1 MSDGIIGKIHSIET
15 MGLMDGPG
23 VRTVV
28 FLQGCP
34 LRCAYCH
41 NPDTQPMDAP
51 NQRLMTPD
59 ELLRTVLRQR
69 NYFGAE
75 GGVTFSG
82 GEPLMQGAFLAESM
96 KLLKMHGINIALD
109 TSGFGDRK
117 YYPDIFP
124 LVDTMLL
131 DVKAF
136 TKEAFLDLTH
146 GSFSTYLTFLQD
158 VKTMGFEGQ
167 IWVRHVMVPG
177 LTDTEEA
184 MDQLVSTILTF
195 SNKVD
200 RIEILPYH
208 IMGMEKYQALGLP
221 YRLEG
226 VPPMDKARAK
236 ALEKYALRQFFH
248 RRGEKNRLRP
258 TASQT
263 FPLPA
268 KEVQPVH
275 PDQHA
280 FAPAPHAD
288 PTYVVGGVDLR
299 KLPLLRHLSV
309 AEFEELAQDIQVRQ
323 VKKGEI
329 IFKAGDKS
337 AVLFIVCAGQFK
349 IYSHTMDGRE
359 QIMYVYNQ
367 GDFIGGLNL
376 LKAHNYVYTGQALE
390 DSVICTLSK
399 PFFDRTC
406 LNNPYILRQILEKSY
421 DRIRWAEELI
431 ARLANTNAGIKV
443 AELLLWMALRYGEK
457 SDEGIRIELSLS
469 REELGSYA
477 GLTRETFTRK
487 LGEFKDLGYI
497 DFSGTRVIL
506 IKQEDA
512 LRDYISAL

>member
-41 NPDTQPMDAP
+41 NPDTQPMDSP
-51 NQRLMTPD
+51 TQRMMTPD

-82 GEPLMQGAFLAESM
+82 GEPLVQGAFLAETM
-96 KLLKMHGINIALD
+96 KLLKMHDINIALD
-109 TSGFGDRK
+109 TSGFGDRT
-117 YYPDIFP
+117 YYPEIFP

-136 TKEAFLDLTH
+136 SKEAFKDLTH
-146 GSFSTYLTFLQD
+146 SSFATYLQFIQD
-158 VKTMGFEGQ
+158 IKTMGFEGQ
-167 IWVRHVMVPG
+167 IWARHVMVPG
-177 LTDTEEA
+177 LTDTEKA
-184 MDQLVSTILTF
+184 MDQLVDTILPF

-208 IMGMEKYQALGLP
+208 VMGTEKYAAMGLP

-226 VPPMDKARAK
+226 VPPMDGTRAK
-236 ALEKYALRQFFH
+236 QLEKYALKQFFQK
-248 RRGEKNRLRP
+248 RADKNRHRP
-258 TASQT
+258 TASQV
-263 FPLPA
+263 FPLTP

-275 PDQHA
+275 PDQHS
-280 FAPAPHAD
+280 FAPTPGAEAK
-288 PTYVVGGVDLR
+288 YIIGGVDLR

-309 AEFEELAQDIQVRQ
+309 AEFEELAQDIQVRH

-337 AVLFIVCAGQFK
+337 SVLYIVCAGQFK
-349 IYSHTMDGRE
+349 IFSHTVDGRE

-367 GDFIGGLNL
+367 GDFVGGLNL
-376 LKAHNYVYTGQALE
+376 LKEHSYVYTGQALE
-390 DSVICTLSK
+390 DSIICTMSK

-406 LNNPYILRQILEKSY
+406 LNNPNVLRQILEKSY

-443 AELLLWMALRYGEK
+443 AELLLWMALRYGVKTE
-457 SDEGIRIELSLS
+457 EGIRIELNLS

-487 LGEFKDLGYI
+487 LGEFKDMGYI
-497 DFSGTRVIL
+497 DFSGTKVI
-506 IKQEDA
+506 IVRQEDA
-512 LRDYISAL
+512 LRDYVSAL